1 MSDSGV
7 YDRWQAKKARALQ
20 RRKELAHSAGLR
32 VLAPEPRLTSERTS
46 EPRRSSSAF
55 GGYRVTQPPGGASS
69 IFFGDQ
75 PPRAASAGYH
85 GALAAHVSERVVA
98 QHQQHHRISRRP
110 ESDHAPP
117 ISSNVWAN
125 GANQNCGNFITGR
138 PTSRVLNP
146 PGGKTSIVFG

>member
-1 MSDSGV
+1 MDCGLSHI
-7 YDRWQAKKARALQ
+7 DRWQAKKARAMQ

-32 VLAPEPRLTSERTS
+32 VLAPEPRRT
-46 EPRRSSSAF
+46 SSAF

-69 IFFGDQ
+69 FSFGDQ

-85 GALAAHVSERVVA
+85 DALAAQISERVVA
-98 QHQQHHRISRRP
+98 QQQQQQRQFVHIPRALSRRP
-110 ESDHAPP
+110 ECDAPP
-117 ISSNVWAN
+117 SISSNVWAN